1 MLLSFV
7 QWLQLTSFF
16 TALRGSANVYPIV
29 MSLHMLGIAFFGGM
43 ILMTDMRLL
52 GWAMRKRSI
61 SDVVN
66 QFRVP
71 KRWGLLLTATCGF
84 LMFGSKAEEYY
95 YNAFF
100 RAKLILFALLIV
112 HALVFY
118 RSVYADPAALD
129 RFPTAPAQAKLAAA
143 LSLVFWIAVACCGR
157 GIGYI
162 EPPLDK
168 IHAGVHGASH
178 TRLASSVNPHTRKG
192 QDHQDVASA
201 STIHS
206 GRAE

>member
-7 QWLQLTSFF
+7 QSLQDTGFF
-16 TALRGSANVYPIV
+16 TALRGSAYAYPV
-29 MSLHMLGIAFFGGM
+29 VLSLHMLGIAVFGGM

-52 GWAMRKRSI
+52 GLAMRKRSI
-61 SDVVN
+61 SELIN

-95 YNAFF
+95 YNPFF
-100 RAKLILFALLIV
+100 RTKLILFGLLVV

-129 RFPTAPAQAKLAAA
+129 RFSTAPAHAKLAAV
-143 LSLVFWIAVACCGR
+143 LSLILWIAVACCGR

-162 EPPLDK
+162 QPPLDK
-168 IHAGVHGASH
+168 IHAEMQGTNSAVLVRSAN
-178 TRLASSVNPHTRKG
+178 TMQEKG
-192 QDHQDVASA
+192 QSRCCFC
-201 STIHS
+201 SLTL
-206 GRAE
+206 

>member
-7 QWLQLTSFF
+7 QWLQFTAFF

-29 MSLHMLGIAFFGGM
+29 MSLHMVGIAFFGGM
-43 ILMTDMRLL
+43 ILLTDMRLL
-52 GWAMRKRSI
+52 GWAMRKRPI
-61 SDVVN
+61 AEVIN

-71 KRWGLLLTATCGF
+71 KRWGLLLTATCGI

-100 RAKLILFALLIV
+100 RAKLILFAVLIV

-129 RFPTAPAQAKLAAA
+129 RSPQVPANAKIAAA
-143 LSLVFWIAVACCGR
+143 LSLLLWASVACCGR

-168 IHAGVHGASH
+168 IHAQIQPYF
-178 TRLASSVNPHTRKG
+178 LKG

-201 STIHS
+201 SPNKLHS

>member
-7 QWLQLTSFF
+7 QWLQFTGFF
-16 TALRGSANVYPIV
+16 TYLRGSAYVYPVI
-29 MSLHMLGIAFFGGM
+29 MSLHMVGIAFFGGM
-43 ILMTDMRLL
+43 ILMTDMRVL
-52 GWAMRKRSI
+52 GCAMRKRSI
-61 SDVVN
+61 SDVIG

-95 YNAFF
+95 YNVFF
-100 RAKLILFALLIV
+100 RAKLILFGLLIM

-129 RFPTAPAQAKLAAA
+129 RFPTAPGHAKLAAA
-143 LSLVFWIAVACCGR
+143 LSLVLWIGVACCGR

-168 IHAGVHGASH
+168 IHAQIHAAGFAALARSGSAH
-178 TRLASSVNPHTRKG
+178 TLKG
-192 QDHQDVASA
+192 QDCQDVAA
-201 STIHS
+201 
-206 GRAE
+206 AN